1 MMYIC
6 QVYLNDTMETTLVGI
21 FSTPA
26 KAMSA
31 GADFI
36 HKNMEEAELIDWDHN
51 HAHHHFTDWYMGL
64 NGSNATRIITGVRLD
79 IPLA

>member
-36 HKNMEEAELIDWDHN
+36 HKNMEEAELIDWDHTST
-51 HAHHHFTDWYMGL
+51 HGTLTDWYMGL
-64 NGSNATRIITGVRLD
+64 NGLNATRIITGVRLD
-79 IPLA
+79 TPLA

>member
-1 MMYIC
+1 MYIC

-51 HAHHHFTDWYMGL
+51 SIHGTFTDWYMGL

-79 IPLA
+79 TPLA